1 MELFYWILKYQV
13 VNPKKYKVFKEG
25 LDKEFDVPEEVV
37 DDLINFYYTEVR
49 QALSEFKD
57 ININVENLG
66 TFTLKKNKLEKSILK
81 NKNIV
86 NKLKRDD
93 QTVSK
98 KYEAIVEKLE
108 KQTKALDKLLE
119 SISKRKQFKENK

>member
-1 MELFYWILKYQV
+1 M
-13 VNPKKYKVFKEG
+13 NPKKYKVFKEG

-81 NKNIV
+81 NKNII